1 METVKL
7 LKKEFTGRGEVKGFY
22 FRQVYMHDKFYVY
35 EVTDETDGIK
45 DFMILTCKT
54 EAKSVI
60 TAALDRYTNVSFDR
74 SGLQESY
81 PSSKM
86 FGIKGWT
93 YPSKERTIEGVKAK
107 FKTEIIL

>member
-45 DFMILTCKT
+45 KVYYELIK
-54 EAKSVI
+54 
-60 TAALDRYTNVSFDR
+60 RYTNVSFDR

-107 FKTEIIL
+107 FKIEIIL

>member
-1 METVKL
+1 MEMVKL
-7 LKKEFTGRGEVKGFY
+7 LKKEFTGRGEVKGFI
-22 FRQVYMHDKFYVY
+22 FRQIYMHDKFYVY

-45 DFMILTCKT
+45 KVYYELIK
-54 EAKSVI
+54 
-60 TAALDRYTNVSFDR
+60 RYTNVSFDR

-93 YPSKERTIEGVKAK
+93 YQSKERTIEGVKAK
-107 FKTEIIL
+107 FKIEIIL